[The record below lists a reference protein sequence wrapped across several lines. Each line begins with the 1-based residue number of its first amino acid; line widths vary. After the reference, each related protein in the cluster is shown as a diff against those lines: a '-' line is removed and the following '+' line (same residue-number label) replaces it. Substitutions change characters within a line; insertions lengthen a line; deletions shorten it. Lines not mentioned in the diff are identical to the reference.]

1 MSATRVPDILF
12 SPKVIIGSVGLCG
25 PGFVHG
31 ARAGPGKA
39 AISGATAVIITLLPR
54 RVCEPHAMRA
64 LLCLQSMSQSPTNMP
79 LLTIVDQHAA
89 SNCQ

>member
-54 RVCEPHAMRA
+54 RVCEPHAMRRFSRRMHDPVA
-64 LLCLQSMSQSPTNMP
+64 VFRFHTRCLLPEMP
-79 LLTIVDQHAA
+79 G
-89 SNCQ
+89 